1 MRIKTLVGAA
11 ALTVAGSVLTACGGG
26 GSSDASG
33 GGDYCSQLK
42 ADKAFFA
49 SFEGSGSDLSNLDE
63 AFSRMHTLADNA
75 PDEVADDWKTL
86 DGALTT
92 IESALKEAG
101 LKPSDL
107 GGLQSGQVPPGVDAA
122 KLQELLPKLEA
133 LSSSNVGDAA
143 QRIAANAKD
152 TCDVDLNGS

>member
-1 MRIKTLVGAA
+1 MRIKTLVGAV
-11 ALTVAGSVLTACGGG
+11 ALIVAGSVLTACGGG
-26 GSSDASG
+26 GGGSDAS
-33 GGDYCSQLK
+33 GDYCSQLK
-42 ADKAFFA
+42 SDKAFFA
-49 SFEGSGSDLSNLDE
+49 SFKGGSDLSDLDE

-107 GGLQSGQVPPGVDAA
+107 GSLQSGQVPDGVDAA
-122 KLQELLPKLEA
+122 KLQALLPKLEA
-133 LSSSNVGDAA
+133 LSSSNVGEAA
-143 QRIAANAKD
+143 QRIASNAKD